1 MAGTSVIST
10 KKLSF
15 PWETEDP
22 FLYCVHH
29 LDNYPAGN
37 AELGPA
43 ASLEG
48 RDRGQDFDPR
58 EDWRMYH
65 GEAVP
70 GFPSHP
76 HRGFET
82 VTAVLK
88 GLIDHSDSQ
97 GAAGRY
103 GNGDVQWLTAGA
115 GIQHAEMFPLLDTDA
130 GNPLELFQIW
140 LNLPAARKFAKP
152 YYTMLWTEDVPR
164 LSQRN
169 TAGNPIEVDIIAGT
183 LGGVRALPPAPD
195 SWAADPANELAIW
208 TIRMEPHSSWKMP
221 AASAGVNRK
230 LFFYRGSRIVVDGM
244 EIKADHSVRLR
255 PEPDVML
262 EAGDDECHLLLLQG
276 RPIDEPVVQFGPF
289 VMNTQEEIVAAF
301 RDYRRDQFGGWPW
314 SRSDPVHPRS
324 RGRFARFADGREI
337 VR

>member
-1 MAGTSVIST
+1 MSGNSVIAT

-48 RDRGQDFDPR
+48 RDMGQDFDPR

-88 GLIDHSDSQ
+88 GMIDHSDSQ
-97 GAAGRY
+97 GATGRY
-103 GNGDVQWLTAGA
+103 GNGDVQWLGRRARVIENVGDVGDVLEDLRDHDGVEGVIRKLRLA
-115 GIQHAEMFPLLDTDA
+115 RERRDA
-130 GNPLELFQIW
+130 GLRSH
-140 LNLPAARKFAKP
+140 ARTRENMEGK
-152 YYTMLWTEDVPR
+152 
-164 LSQRN
+164 
-169 TAGNPIEVDIIAGT
+169 IA
-183 LGGVRALPPAPD
+183 
-195 SWAADPANELAIW
+195 
-208 TIRMEPHSSWKMP
+208 
-221 AASAGVNRK
+221 
-230 LFFYRGSRIVVDGM
+230 
-244 EIKADHSVRLR
+244 
-255 PEPDVML
+255 
-262 EAGDDECHLLLLQG
+262 
-276 RPIDEPVVQFGPF
+276 
-289 VMNTQEEIVAAF
+289 
-301 RDYRRDQFGGWPW
+301 
-314 SRSDPVHPRS
+314 
-324 RGRFARFADGREI
+324 
-337 VR
+337 

>member
-1 MAGTSVIST
+1 MSGNSVIAT

-29 LDNYPAGN
+29 RDNYPAGN

-48 RDRGQDFDPR
+48 RDMGQDFDPR

-88 GLIDHSDSQ
+88 GMIDHSDSQ
-97 GAAGRY
+97 GATGRY

-115 GIQHAEMFPLLDTDA
+115 GIQHAEMFPLLSAEAD
-130 GNPLELFQIW
+130 NPLELFQIW

-152 YYTMLWTEDVPR
+152 YYTMLWSEDVPR
-164 LSQRN
+164 LSQRG
-169 TAGNPIEVDIIAGT
+169 TTGNLIEVDIISGT
-183 LGGVRALPPAPD
+183 VGGVRALPSAPD
-195 SWAADPANELAIW
+195 SWAADPSNELAIW
-208 TIRMEPHSSWKMP
+208 TIRMEPHASWKIP

-230 LFFYRGSRIVVDGM
+230 LFFYSGSRVVVDGV

-255 PEPDVML
+255 PELEVML

-276 RPIDEPVVQFGPF
+276 RPIGEPVVQYGPF

-314 SRSDPVHPRS
+314 SRNDPVHPRS
-324 RGRFARFADGREI
+324 RGRFATFSNGSEV

>member
-1 MAGTSVIST
+1 MSGNSVIAT

-48 RDRGQDFDPR
+48 RDMGQDFDPR

-88 GLIDHSDSQ
+88 GMIDHSDSQ
-97 GAAGRY
+97 GATGRY

-115 GIQHAEMFPLLDTDA
+115 GIQHAEMFPLLSAEAD
-130 GNPLELFQIW
+130 NPLELFQIW

-152 YYTMLWTEDVPR
+152 YYTMLWSEDVPR
-164 LSQRN
+164 LSQRG
-169 TAGNPIEVDIIAGT
+169 TTGNLIEVDIISGT
-183 LGGVRALPPAPD
+183 VGGVRALPSAPD
-195 SWAADPANELAIW
+195 SWAADPSNELAIW
-208 TIRMEPHSSWKMP
+208 TIRMEPHASWKIP

-230 LFFYRGSRIVVDGM
+230 LFFYSGSRVVVDGV

-255 PEPDVML
+255 PELEVML

-276 RPIDEPVVQFGPF
+276 RPIGEPVVQYGPF

-314 SRSDPVHPRS
+314 SRNDPVHPRS
-324 RGRFARFADGREI
+324 RGRFATFSNGSEV